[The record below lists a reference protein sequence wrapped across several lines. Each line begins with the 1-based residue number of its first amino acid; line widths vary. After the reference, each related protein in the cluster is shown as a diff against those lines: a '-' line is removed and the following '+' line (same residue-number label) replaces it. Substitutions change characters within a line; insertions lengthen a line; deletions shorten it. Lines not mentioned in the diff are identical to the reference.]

1 MAAKRETSAP
11 PPRPPD
17 SPESLVKRAA
27 LASGF
32 SLVGIAGASA
42 SPRSTDA
49 FERWVAGGNHA
60 EMKCLSGGAA
70 KRRNPA
76 LLLEGAKSVVTV
88 AVNYYSPEKE
98 RWNREAA
105 REGRGETAIYAHGRD
120 YHDGMGEMLT
130 DLRRRLENLFP
141 GIAARTMVD
150 TEPISERDFAA
161 RSGIAWLGKNTCAIS
176 PEYGSWILL
185 GELIT
190 DLALDPDQ
198 PLESL
203 CGRCT
208 RCVDSCPTGALSEF
222 VLDANKCISYLTI
235 EKRGDIP
242 REFHRPI
249 GRNLFGCDECQR
261 VCPFNKAARESV
273 VFPADERNGIVKMA
287 LEDLRVIPDEMFKE
301 LARGTAIARCKA
313 SGIRRNAAIVIEN
326 AGRGGADELAT

>member
-1 MAAKRETSAP
+1 MRETSAP

-27 LASGF
+27 LAAGF

-42 SPRSTDA
+42 SPGSADV

-60 EMKCLSGGAA
+60 EMKYLAGGAA
-70 KRRNPA
+70 KRKNPA
-76 LLLEGAKSVVTV
+76 LLLKGAKSVVSV
-88 AVNYYSPEKE
+88 AVDYYSREKE
-98 RWNREAA
+98 QWNRGAA

-120 YHDGMGEMLT
+120 YHDVMGEMLS
-130 DLRRRLENLFP
+130 DFRGRLEILFP
-141 GIAARTMVD
+141 GIAARAAVD

-161 RSGIAWLGKNTCAIS
+161 QSGIAWLGKNTCAIS
-176 PEYGSWILL
+176 SEYGSWILL

-190 DLALDPDQ
+190 DLALNPDK
-198 PLESL
+198 PLASL

-208 RCVDSCPTGALSEF
+208 RCVDSCPTGALSEG
-222 VLDANKCISYLTI
+222 VLDANKCISYLTV

-242 REFHRPI
+242 GEFHRPI

-261 VCPFNKAARESV
+261 VCPFNKAARESA
-273 VFPADERNGIVKMA
+273 VFSAGVRNGIVKMT
-287 LEDLRVIPDEMFKE
+287 LEDIRVIPDEKFKE
-301 LARGTAIARCKA
+301 LARGTAIARCKS

-326 AGRGGADELAT
+326 IGRGEKDAGAP

>member
-1 MAAKRETSAP
+1 MRETSAP

-17 SPESLVKRAA
+17 SPESLVKSAA
-27 LASGF
+27 LAAGF

-60 EMKCLSGGAA
+60 EMKYLSGGAA
-70 KRRNPA
+70 KRKNPA
-76 LLLEGAKSVVTV
+76 LLLEGAKSVVSV
-88 AVNYYSPEKE
+88 AVNYYSRDKE

-105 REGRGETAIYAHGRD
+105 RQGRGETAIYAHGRD
-120 YHDGMGEMLT
+120 YHDVMGEMLS
-130 DLRRRLENLFP
+130 DLRRRLEHLFP
-141 GIAARTMVD
+141 GIAARAAVD

-161 RSGIAWLGKNTCAIS
+161 QSGIAWLGKNTCAIS
-176 PEYGSWILL
+176 PEYGSWVLL

-190 DLALDPDQ
+190 DLPLVPDQ

-208 RCVDSCPTGALSEF
+208 KCVDSCPTGALSEY

-242 REFHRPI
+242 EVFRRSI

-261 VCPFNKAARESV
+261 VCPFNKTARESA
-273 VFPADERNGIVKMA
+273 VFPAGGRNGIVKMT
-287 LEDLRVIPDEMFKE
+287 LEELRVIPDGKFKE
-301 LARGTAIARCKA
+301 LARGTAIARCKPG
-313 SGIRRNAAIVIEN
+313 GIRRNAAIVIEN
-326 AGRGGADELAT
+326 AGRGGEDPAAA